1 MEASPDLSQDPPF
14 HWEPLDLVI
23 FVAFFAVT
31 LVFLPVGSFL
41 LFQFFQPDLTIE
53 TLSGVQQISMQALMD
68 CLLVGFI
75 LLLINKL
82 HRRPILSTLHFTRT
96 ENMAVGRLIA
106 AGAFLAI
113 TVLLVSSFFPTPS
126 DSPLEKLLT
135 TTPSLVMFVVFG
147 IAAAPILE
155 EIIFRGFLFTALMDL
170 FGWRVAVVITSVLFA
185 GLHLSQ
191 LRGNWPA
198 VIVIFLVGFVL
209 TLVRYR
215 TDSLIPSV
223 IMHTAYNAMIFG
235 ISAIGT
241 VLEHSPT
248 VP

>member
-1 MEASPDLSQDPPF
+1 MEASPVLSQEAPF
-14 HWEPLDLVI
+14 RWEPLDLVI
-23 FVAFFAVT
+23 FVAFFAIT

-75 LLLINKL
+75 LLLIKKL

-113 TVLLVSSFFPTPS
+113 SVLLVSSFFPTPS

-135 TTPSLVMFVVFG
+135 TTPSIVMFVVFG

-170 FGWRVAVVITSVLFA
+170 FGWRVAVAITSVLFA

-241 VLEHSPT
+241 VLEHSRT

>member
-1 MEASPDLSQDPPF
+1 MEASPVSSQDPLF
-14 HWEPLDLVI
+14 RWEPLDLVI

-155 EIIFRGFLFTALMDL
+155 EIIFRGFLFTVLMDL

-241 VLEHSPT
+241 VLEHSRT

>member
-1 MEASPDLSQDPPF
+1 MEASPVSSQDPLF
-14 HWEPLDLVI
+14 RWEPLDLVI

-68 CLLVGFI
+68 CLLVWFI

-198 VIVIFLVGFVL
+198 VFVIFLVGFVL

-215 TDSLIPSV
+215 TDSLMPSV

-241 VLEHSPT
+241 VLEHSRT

>member
-1 MEASPDLSQDPPF
+1 MEASPVLSQEPPF
-14 HWEPLDLVI
+14 RWEPLDLVI

-68 CLLVGFI
+68 FLLVGFI
-75 LLLINKL
+75 LLLIKKL
-82 HRRPILSTLHFTRT
+82 HRRPILSTLRFTRT

-135 TTPSLVMFVVFG
+135 TTPSIVMFVVFG

-170 FGWRVAVVITSVLFA
+170 FGWRVAVAITSVLFA

-241 VLEHSPT
+241 VLEHSRP

>member
-1 MEASPDLSQDPPF
+1 MEASPVLSQDPPF
-14 HWEPLDLVI
+14 RWEPLDLVI

-53 TLSGVQQISMQALMD
+53 TLSGVQQIFMQALMD

-75 LLLINKL
+75 LLLIKKL

-135 TTPSLVMFVVFG
+135 TTPSIVMFVVFG

-170 FGWRVAVVITSVLFA
+170 FGWRVAVVTTSVLFA
-185 GLHLSQ
+185 ALHVSQ

>member
-1 MEASPDLSQDPPF
+1 MEDSPVFRQDPPF
-14 HWEPLDLVI
+14 RWEPLDLVI

-41 LFQFFQPDLTIE
+41 LFRFFQPELTIE
-53 TLSGVQQISMQALMD
+53 TLSGVQQIFIQAVMD
-68 CLLVGFI
+68 CVLVGFI
-75 LLLINKL
+75 LLLIKKL
-82 HRRPILSTLHFTRT
+82 HGRPILSTLHFTRR

-135 TTPSLVMFVVFG
+135 TTPSIVMFVIFG

-170 FGWRVAVVITSVLFA
+170 LGWRVAIGITTVLFA
-185 GLHLSQ
+185 ALHLSQ

-209 TLVRYR
+209 TFVRYR

-241 VLEHSPT
+241 VLERSQT